1 MGSMFSKLK
10 EVKDLAGQAKKLQDQ
25 LKNESIVIDKAGIKI
40 TMNGNQ
46 VVEKVEISEDL
57 LGKKEKIENGIKDAI
72 NDGIKKVQ
80 KIMTEK
86 MKGMDE
92 FKSLLK

>member
-25 LKNESIVIDKAGIKI
+25 LKNEAIVIEKSGIKI

-46 VVEKVEISEDL
+46 VVEKIEISDDL
-57 LGKKEKIENGIKDAI
+57 LGKKEKLENAIKDTI

>member
-10 EVKDLAGQAKKLQDQ
+10 EVKDLAGQAKKLQGQ
-25 LKNESIVIDKAGIKI
+25 LKDEFIVTEKSGIKI

-46 VVEKVEISEDL
+46 VIEKIEISDEL
-57 LGKKEKIENGIKDAI
+57 LGKKDKLENGLKDAI

-92 FKSLLK
+92 FKSILK

>member
-1 MGSMFSKLK
+1 MFSKLK

>member
-10 EVKDLAGQAKKLQDQ
+10 EVKDLAGKAKKLQDQ
-25 LKNESIVIDKAGIKI
+25 LKNESIVIDKGGVKI

-46 VVEKVEISEDL
+46 VIEKVEIANDL
-57 LGKKEKIENGIKDAI
+57 LEKKEKLENGIKDAI

-80 KIMTEK
+80 KLMTEK

-92 FKSLLK
+92 FKSILK

>member
-25 LKNESIVIDKAGIKI
+25 LKNESIVIDKGGIKI

-46 VVEKVEISEDL
+46 VVEKIEISDEL
-57 LGKKEKIENGIKDAI
+57 LGKKEKLENGIKDSI

-80 KIMTEK
+80 KIMSEK
-86 MKGMDE
+86 MRGMDE

>member
-25 LKNESIVIDKAGIKI
+25 LKNESITIDKAGIKI

-46 VVEKVEISEDL
+46 VVEKVEISDEII
-57 LGKKEKIENGIKDAI
+57 GKKDKIESGIKDAI
-72 NDGIKKVQ
+72 NEGIKKVQ
-80 KIMTEK
+80 KIMSEK
-86 MKGMDE
+86 MRGMDE

>member
-1 MGSMFSKLK
+1 M
-10 EVKDLAGQAKKLQDQ
+10 VKYYFDVIEILGESGLGCGAGYVERMELPDSSDKGVTKCGLFKKL
-25 LKNESIVIDKAGIKI
+25 
-40 TMNGNQ
+40 
-46 VVEKVEISEDL
+46 
-57 LGKKEKIENGIKDAI
+57 ENGIKDAI

-80 KIMTEK
+80 KIMSEK

>member
-25 LKNESIVIDKAGIKI
+25 LKNESIVIDKGGIKI

-46 VVEKVEISEDL
+46 VVEKVEISDEL
-57 LGKKEKIENGIKDAI
+57 MGKKEKIENGIKDAI

-80 KIMTEK
+80 KIMSEK
-86 MKGMDE
+86 MRGMDE